1 VTFSR
6 VPADRGQRYAVLAR
20 SNGHRGAGVFPVQP
34 PAGGSASAK
43 LYLIPEPPQLDLRG
57 FSYDRLAETSP
68 SFHAALTQS
77 GIGETLFRDL
87 APERIA
93 GALNV
98 EAKLRSILLG
108 GHAAVERLARIGN
121 VDAEGRIVRTGDEAI
136 EPLTGIQQDRILGWV
151 KPGTAELLAQAAAE
165 DRFFPQGLNT
175 VFHPGFPISYKE
187 KRPVCST
194 QFSLAGRV
202 EDNGLVAADIDIDL
216 FTGINH
222 VFGEVLGNTLKKFF
236 TGGTEGRTD
245 PFTVYRLL
253 LEQGIFPWYRVRL

>member
-1 VTFSR
+1 M
-6 VPADRGQRYAVLAR
+6 
-20 SNGHRGAGVFPVQP
+20 FPVQP
-34 PAGGSASAK
+34 PAGGSATAR
-43 LYLIPEPPQLDLRG
+43 LFLIPEPPQLDLRN
-57 FSYDRLAETSP
+57 FSYARLSEASP
-68 SFHAALTQS
+68 SFHGALTRS
-77 GIGETLFRDL
+77 GIDEALFRDL
-87 APERIA
+87 APERVA

-108 GHAAVERLARIGN
+108 GRAAVDRLVRIGN
-121 VDAEGRIVRTGDEAI
+121 VDAEGRIVRTGDEAV
-136 EPLTGIQQDRILGWV
+136 EPLAGIQQDRILGWV
-151 KPGTAELLAQAAAE
+151 MPGTADLLAQAAAE
-165 DRFFPQGLNT
+165 GRFFAQGLNT
-175 VFHPGFPISYKE
+175 VFHPGFPVSFKE

-222 VFGEVLGNTLKKFF
+222 VFGEVVGNTLKRFF

-253 LEQGIFPWYRVRL
+253 LEQSIFPCYRVRL